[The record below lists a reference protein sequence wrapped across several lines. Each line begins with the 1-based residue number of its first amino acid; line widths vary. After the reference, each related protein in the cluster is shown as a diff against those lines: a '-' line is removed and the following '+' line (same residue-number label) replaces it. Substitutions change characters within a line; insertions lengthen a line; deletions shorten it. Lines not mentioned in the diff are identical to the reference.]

1 MKVGICFGGYC
12 PMHQGHLDAVMRAKK
27 ENDCCYVVVCGYND
41 EPRAQQINLPLKTRF
56 TLVKKLF
63 HDDEQVRV
71 LLVNDSEL
79 GIDESMSPDNW
90 QIWTSQIARLID
102 QDVKQRGEESFF
114 FNDSTHYFWYVGEQ
128 KYQDDLRTLQKSS
141 ILQNHPKITHPH
153 TSSIVLMDKV
163 VKISAEEIRENP
175 ALHWNKIAWTFRP
188 SLSTNILITGTA
200 SEGKSTLTRDIATYF
215 SLPYVEE
222 FARTYMVQN
231 DKADAE
237 LMVSDFREFLIEQR
251 RDLLKQISSRAN
263 NGVVVSDT
271 DNVVTLM
278 YAKSYADD
286 ANINM
291 TLDDYESLR
300 SLAHDLKN
308 EIVWNKIFLLPPK
321 NDYVDDGCRYMNQA
335 SMDERNKNFNI
346 LIELLDEFGWRDRV
360 EVLNGGYW
368 ENFVRVKTYIEELY
382 GSKAQ

>member
-1 MKVGICFGGYC
+1 
-12 PMHQGHLDAVMRAKK
+12 
-27 ENDCCYVVVCGYND
+27 
-41 EPRAQQINLPLKTRF
+41 
-56 TLVKKLF
+56 
-63 HDDEQVRV
+63 
-71 LLVNDSEL
+71 
-79 GIDESMSPDNW
+79 
-90 QIWTSQIARLID
+90 
-102 QDVKQRGEESFF
+102 
-114 FNDSTHYFWYVGEQ
+114 
-128 KYQDDLRTLQKSS
+128 
-141 ILQNHPKITHPH
+141 
-153 TSSIVLMDKV
+153 
-163 VKISAEEIRENP
+163 
-175 ALHWNKIAWTFRP
+175 
-188 SLSTNILITGTA
+188 
-200 SEGKSTLTRDIATYF
+200 
-215 SLPYVEE
+215 
-222 FARTYMVQN
+222 
-231 DKADAE
+231 
-237 LMVSDFREFLIEQR
+237 
-251 RDLLKQISSRAN
+251 
-263 NGVVVSDT
+263 
-271 DNVVTLM
+271 M